1 MYIFLA
7 LLLLSFLVVVHE
19 GGHFMAA
26 RICGIEVEEF
36 SVGMG
41 PALFQKAGSKGTVFS
56 LRLFPIGGFCAFYD
70 ENEDGDDPR
79 GFRRQA
85 VWKRF
90 VTVIAGPLM
99 NFIAAVL
106 VIIIYLNCIGLQTS
120 VPRVGMIEEIA
131 ASQGLSVGDEI
142 VSINGNKMENASQIS
157 NAIMESNGETVKM
170 SIKRGEQRVELQL
183 QPFYDEEYGRYRLGF
198 TFDQERHRLSLMTS
212 VTTSFSYNL
221 DNGTLILK
229 TLRDL
234 IIHGEGINEVT
245 GPVGTI
251 YVISEVTKQAGF
263 DIFFELLAI
272 ISVNLGIMNLLPIP
286 GLDGSRLLFLLV
298 EGMRKKPIDA
308 QIESRIY
315 LTGFIL
321 LIGIMI
327 IMTYKDIFSIING
340 LWG

>member
-1 MYIFLA
+1 
-7 LLLLSFLVVVHE
+7 
-19 GGHFMAA
+19 
-26 RICGIEVEEF
+26 
-36 SVGMG
+36 
-41 PALFQKAGSKGTVFS
+41 
-56 LRLFPIGGFCAFYD
+56 
-70 ENEDGDDPR
+70 
-79 GFRRQA
+79 
-85 VWKRF
+85 
-90 VTVIAGPLM
+90 
-99 NFIAAVL
+99 
-106 VIIIYLNCIGLQTS
+106 
-120 VPRVGMIEEIA
+120 
-131 ASQGLSVGDEI
+131 
-142 VSINGNKMENASQIS
+142 
-157 NAIMESNGETVKM
+157 MESDGETVKM

-327 IMTYKDIFSIING
+327 IMTYKDVFSIING

>member
-41 PALFQKAGSKGTVFS
+41 TALFQKAGSKGTVFS

>member
-1 MYIFLA
+1 
-7 LLLLSFLVVVHE
+7 
-19 GGHFMAA
+19 MAA

>member
-327 IMTYKDIFSIING
+327 IMTYKDVFSIING